1 MFFLFTL
8 PKERSTSDFGTFL
21 CKIQPAP
28 PINVITWSGFP
39 KFIELHSLVNDTK
52 CYTPYKYENAK
63 TSSKEF
69 IFLRNILDSLT
80 EVYIRSRA
88 VGLVPCTSYS
98 LRTPWRLPRWCR
110 TMRGW
115 QEVHGRWLQW
125 CWSNWRWRAS
135 NQRPWH
141 QMFFLK
147 NVIVGGNSWCRGV
160 GHKGVMT
167 NQLFFFV
174 LLHVDSKKRD
184 GIWWKS
190 TVLLVKRVGRHK
202 RFADLLSGNFE
213 NPVLTHFG
221 KSSSKSFWCHCS
233 TNLFSVDHREPSSS
247 QSHSSKNTLKP
258 TNEWCHFGHFG
269 KKSNIPTIPTVSAW
283 VVRKSKDI
291 ISYNS
296 NLSAVAG
303 RNSNWCRALQ
313 FFKELCRNRLSPT
326 VVTSS
331 AMISGCNLATRKTR
345 TKSNKKRENLMHKYK
360 KRWFGNLY
368 ITPVKSIHSFNLF
381 A

>member
-39 KFIELHSLVNDTK
+39 KFIELPSLVNNTK
-52 CYTPYKYENAK
+52 SYAPYKYENAK

-115 QEVHGRWLQW
+115 QEVHGRWLQL

-167 NQLFFFV
+167 NQLFFFCSFACRFQEAGWNLV
-174 LLHVDSKKRD
+174 EIYSFVGQESWASQE
-184 GIWWKS
+184 ICWFAEWKLWKPRS
-190 TVLLVKRVGRHK
+190 DPFWQIKQQIFLVSLFH
-202 RFADLLSGNFE
+202 
-213 NPVLTHFG
+213 
-221 KSSSKSFWCHCS
+221 KSF
-233 TNLFSVDHREPSSS
+233 
-247 QSHSSKNTLKP
+247 
-258 TNEWCHFGHFG
+258 
-269 KKSNIPTIPTVSAW
+269 
-283 VVRKSKDI
+283 
-291 ISYNS
+291 
-296 NLSAVAG
+296 
-303 RNSNWCRALQ
+303 
-313 FFKELCRNRLSPT
+313 
-326 VVTSS
+326 
-331 AMISGCNLATRKTR
+331 
-345 TKSNKKRENLMHKYK
+345 
-360 KRWFGNLY
+360 
-368 ITPVKSIHSFNLF
+368 
-381 A
+381 